1 MGNGVGV
8 VAPLTRSAS
17 GALERTQEVE
27 LLEGEIVGGL
37 TLSQPVDREAPHLGY
52 IACNQVDMLTGNGTS
67 CTPQAVRVN
76 AGVYQHHGTP
86 PR

>member
-1 MGNGVGV
+1 V

-17 GALERTQEVE
+17 GALELTQEVE

-37 TLSQPVDREAPHLGY
+37 ILSKPIDPEAPHLGY
-52 IACNQVDMLTGNGTS
+52 IACSQVDLLTGNGTS
-67 CTPQAVRVN
+67 CTPQAVRVD
-76 AGVYQHHGTP
+76 ADVYQHHGTL